1 MAGQIKITMV
11 GQIHQ
16 GIRIRNCPV
25 MNLYLIVLCQCIC
38 HTNLYIPREPL
49 VSGRA
54 VHQKFHMV
62 LLRLPGLPNSFIVKI
77 PAAVE
82 GVLSIV
88 TRQFIGSSTQP
99 EFSVSNTVCDPSYRS
114 AEKCIPRLISLYI
127 IISQHH
133 IQKSSFLVRNP
144 YLYQC
149 GSIIGHF
156 YLHALIILNG
166 KKSCLFSLR
175 CHSKTMCHLFAS
187 FELQI

>member
-11 GQIHQ
+11 GQIYQ

-25 MNLYLIVLCQCIC
+25 LNLYLVVLRQCIR
-38 HTNLYIPREPL
+38 HADLYIPRESL

-54 VHQKFHMV
+54 VQQKFHMV
-62 LLRLPGLPNSFIVKI
+62 FPRLPGLPYSFIVKI

-82 GVLSIV
+82 GVLPIV
-88 TRQFIGSSTQP
+88 TRQFIGSSAQL

-114 AEKCIPRLISLYI
+114 AEKCISRLISLYLI
-127 IISQHH
+127 ITQHH

-144 YLYQC
+144 YLYQR
-149 GSIIGHF
+149 SPIIGYF
-156 YLHALIILNG
+156 YLHALAILNR

-175 CHSKTMCHLFAS
+175 CHSETMRHLFAS